1 MSLIENQYEHV
12 KEMYRMVTEKIK
24 PFKGIPLKNTNVI
37 IDNSDVG
44 TGKTYTS
51 CYLAK
56 MLDMNIFV
64 VGLKDTIRD
73 WYNVIESFGIKDKV
87 LGITNYEL
95 LRAATTEGTD
105 VKWYDMRDGFTE
117 KPSICPFVKKDED
130 NDHKYIFD
138 LKKTLIIFD
147 ECHKGRNK
155 DTYNS
160 GLITGAKMS
169 HSSNIIL
176 LLSATPIESDLDIRF
191 LFYLVGYLSSCSN
204 TSLAKKEFS
213 NFCNIMNIN
222 TNGKLDMNKVRDLMT
237 NSPIKRMVKMVRNF
251 EGELKTFKIKMSE
264 KTTMKIQKYN
274 NIIQLKKNEM
284 QGNFSVG
291 DILGKI
297 TKALKKIEKLKSPYM
312 AYRAIEKY
320 NEGFSVVIFLNY
332 KKSADKIAEIITK
345 ETNEEVGI
353 LTSDHKD
360 KDKKIR
366 KFQKDKI
373 RFIVCTS
380 GSGSAGINLHDM
392 NGKYR
397 RYSIISIPSYATTLL
412 QCVGRVDRRGQKS
425 YPIQEILF
433 NDEDDTIESLIE
445 KSVRT
450 KLKDINKLNG
460 SDILFFF

>member
-1 MSLIENQYEHV
+1 MSLIENQDEHV
-12 KEMYRMVTEKIK
+12 QEMYTMLTEKVK
-24 PFKGIPLKNTNVI
+24 PYKGIPLKNTNVI

-56 MLDMNIFV
+56 MLNMNIFV
-64 VGLKDTIRD
+64 VGLKDTIRE
-73 WYNVIESFGIKDKV
+73 WYNVISSFDIQDKI

-105 VKWYDMRDGFTE
+105 VKWYDMRKGYTDR
-117 KPSICPFVKKDED
+117 PSICPFVQKDD
-130 NDHKYIFD
+130 SDDHRYIFNM
-138 LKKTLIIFD
+138 KNTLIVFD
-147 ECHKGRNK
+147 EYHKGRNK

-160 GLITGAKMS
+160 GLIIGAKTS
-169 HSSNIIL
+169 DISNKIL
-176 LLSATPIESDLDIRF
+176 LLSATPIESDSDIRF
-191 LFYLVGYLSSCSN
+191 LFFLVGYLSSCSN
-204 TSLAKKEFS
+204 TSFAKKEFS
-213 NFCNIMNIN
+213 NFCTIMNLY
-222 TNGKLDMNKVRDLMT
+222 TDSKLDMEKIRTLMT
-237 NSPIKRMVKMVRNF
+237 NSPIKRMVKMIRNF
-251 EGELKTFKIKMSE
+251 EGEIMTYKIKMND
-264 KTTMKIQKYN
+264 KTKYKIQKYN
-274 NIIQLKKNEM
+274 NIIQLKRTEM

-297 TKALKKIEKLKSPYM
+297 TKALKKIEKLKAPYM

-320 NEGFSVVIFLNY
+320 NEGFSVVIFLNF
-332 KKSADKIAEIITK
+332 KKSADKIADIIME
-345 ETNEEVGI
+345 ETNEDVGI

-366 KFQKDKI
+366 KFQRDKI

-397 RYSIISIPSYATTLL
+397 RHSIISIPSYATTLL

-433 NDEDDTIESLIE
+433 NDELDTIESMIE
-445 KSVRT
+445 KSVRS
-450 KLKDINKLNG
+450 KLKDINTLNG
-460 SDILFFF
+460 NDVLFFL